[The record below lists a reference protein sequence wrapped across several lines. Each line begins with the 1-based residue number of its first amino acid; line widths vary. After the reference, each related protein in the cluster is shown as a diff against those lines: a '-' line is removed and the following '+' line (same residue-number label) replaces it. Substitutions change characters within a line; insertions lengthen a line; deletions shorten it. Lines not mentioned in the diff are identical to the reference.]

1 MKILAYDVYPNKSL
15 ESEWFHFADLDT
27 VLKESDV
34 VSLHCP
40 LFESTKEIIRKE
52 NIDKMKDGA
61 IIINTSRGPLI
72 NEDDL
77 DEALNSGKI
86 FAAAVD
92 VLSVEPP
99 RGYNKLIANPR
110 CITTPHIAWAPKESR
125 QRLMDIAVDNLKQF
139 IAGNVVNAVNMK

>member
-1 MKILAYDVYPNKSL
+1 MIPFCRFGHRAQRVGCGKPAL
-15 ESEWFHFADLDT
+15 
-27 VLKESDV
+27 
-34 VSLHCP
+34 P

-110 CITTPHIAWAPKESR
+110 CITTPGTLRGRRKNPAR
-125 QRLMDIAVDNLKQF
+125 
-139 IAGNVVNAVNMK
+139 G